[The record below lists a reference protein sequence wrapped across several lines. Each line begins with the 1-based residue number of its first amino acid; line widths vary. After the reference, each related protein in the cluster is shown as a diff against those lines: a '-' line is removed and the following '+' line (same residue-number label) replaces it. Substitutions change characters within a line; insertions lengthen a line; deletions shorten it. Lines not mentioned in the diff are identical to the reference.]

1 MNKEDIIICENLNK
15 FYSGVHALKDL
26 SLKIKK
32 DSVVGLIGD
41 NGAGKSTLIKILSGA
56 HPADSG
62 TIYFEGNEVKFKST
76 KEAMNLGIETIYQYS
91 ALIPEM
97 SIARNIFIGREHTKY
112 NIGSFGL
119 LKKQEMETDA
129 MKALTDVELH
139 LRSPETPVNQLSG
152 GERQG
157 VVIARAMY
165 FKSKV
170 LILDEPTNHLSVKET
185 NKVLRFVEGLKKQG
199 VTSVFITHNLS
210 HIFPIADHLCVMAR
224 GQKIADMPKKDT
236 NIDELTDFYTCEKLI
251 EKGLCN
257 NFPAAI
263 LDEGYRTFTV
273 GGYYSPDEK
282 LTFSITSSFI
292 DPTISGARVDTIQDF
307 QFAVDREW
315 GDGTLHASYKTFPFY
330 KVPDLNGD
338 RVQQDDLGS
347 FVEVYYTYNVNDSLT
362 LRPGV
367 AITMPTQDADDIA
380 AGNDDLAF
388 SLIERTAIGVGAT
401 FNF

>member
-1 MNKEDIIICENLNK
+1 MNTEDNIIVCKDLNK
-15 FYSGVHALKDL
+15 YYSGVHALKDL
-26 SLKIKK
+26 SLDIKK

-62 TIYFEGNEVKFKST
+62 QIFFEGNEVKFKST

-97 SIARNIFIGREHTKY
+97 SIARNIFIGREETKF
-112 NIGSFGL
+112 NIGPFGIM
-119 LKKQEMETDA
+119 KRKEMDQDA

-199 VTSVFITHNLS
+199 VTSIFITHNLS
-210 HIFPIADHLCVMAR
+210 HIYPIADHLCVMAR
-224 GQKIADMPKKDT
+224 GQKIADMEKKNT
-236 NIDELTDFYTCEKLI
+236 NIEELTDL
-251 EKGLCN
+251 L
-257 NFPAAI
+257 
-263 LDEGYRTFTV
+263 V
-273 GGYYSPDEK
+273 
-282 LTFSITSSFI
+282 
-292 DPTISGARVDTIQDF
+292 
-307 QFAVDREW
+307 
-315 GDGTLHASYKTFPFY
+315 
-330 KVPDLNGD
+330 NG
-338 RVQQDDLGS
+338 
-347 FVEVYYTYNVNDSLT
+347 
-362 LRPGV
+362 
-367 AITMPTQDADDIA
+367 
-380 AGNDDLAF
+380 
-388 SLIERTAIGVGAT
+388 
-401 FNF
+401 